1 MAHVVTHPHPPFR
14 SRSGA
19 FEVHQIP
26 AAHDNLVWLM
36 VEAQTRRCAVVDGP
50 DAEAALAYIETH
62 GFTLTHVLNTHTH
75 ADHIGLNR
83 DLERRGLLRGLMV
96 VGPEKV
102 KDQVPGLTQPVKHG
116 DTVQFGA
123 VQGRVLGTE
132 GHIEGHV
139 SYVFE
144 DVVFCGDALFAGGCG
159 RVFTGDFDAMHT
171 GLARLAAL
179 PEETRVCCAHEY
191 TEDNLRFAL
200 SVEPDNG
207 ALKARFERVRALRAD
222 GGCAVPS
229 TIGEELATNPML
241 RWDSPA
247 LIANVRAQSAQPE
260 LTGAIPIF
268 TATRR
273 LKDGGAYKR

>member
-36 VEAQTRRCAVVDGP
+36 VDTQTRHCAVVDGP
-50 DAEAALAYIETH
+50 DAQAVLAYVEAN

-75 ADHIGLNR
+75 ADHIGVNR
-83 DLERRGLLRGLMV
+83 DLEARGLLHGLVV

-102 KDQVPGLTQPVKHG
+102 RDQVPGLTQAVKHG
-116 DTVQFGA
+116 DRLQIGTL
-123 VQGRVLGTE
+123 QGRVLGTE

-159 RVFTGDFDAMHT
+159 RVFTGDFAAMHT
-171 GLARLAAL
+171 GLSRLAAL
-179 PEETRVCCAHEY
+179 EGSTHVCCAHEY

-200 SVEPDNG
+200 SVEPDNA
-207 ALKARFERVRALRAD
+207 ALKARALRVRALRAQ

-229 TIGEELATNPML
+229 TIAEELATNPML

-247 LIANVRAQSAQPE
+247 LIANVRAQSGQPE
-260 LTGAIPIF
+260 LNGATPIF
-268 TATRR
+268 AATRR
-273 LKDGGAYKR
+273 LKDSGAYKR